1 MSDSGWTWSLEESFP
16 SAPGAGK
23 RVLDQVLEQ
32 LEASEWEPQEVFG
45 VNMALEEALVNAIK
59 HGNRNDE
66 TKRVRVSARLSPQQL
81 WVRIEDDGPGFDPAT
96 VPDPTSPENLDRP
109 SGRGL
114 MLMRAFMSRVDFNQR
129 GNCVILEKDRVAV

>member
-1 MSDSGWTWSLEESFP
+1 MSDLGCVWSLEESFP

-32 LEASEWEPQEVFG
+32 LEASAWAPHDVFG
-45 VNMALEEALVNAIK
+45 VNMALEEAIVNAIK

-66 TKRVRVSARLSPQQL
+66 SKRVRVTAKLSPQQL
-81 WVRIEDDGPGFDPAT
+81 WIQIQDDGPGFDPAA
-96 VPDPTSPENLDRP
+96 VPDPTAEENLDRP

-129 GNCVILEKDRVAV
+129 GNCVILEKDRATG